1 MSISLTHSG
10 INIIRNNS
18 DLNNT
23 GYNITF
29 YIHAYLYDKK
39 ESESGE
45 ELLNT
50 STIIHKQKY
59 KYKNETI
66 IKYIYN
72 STENISLYFSNI
84 SKNDNKIFI
93 LQLRVN
99 VYIEDNIFNE
109 EFLTYTSEID
119 LTKINE
125 EDNNKGK
132 ENDDDT
138 MKIIIGISAGLG
150 ILAIVIIVILFINRR
165 LKKDNKE
172 LKEKVL
178 SIGYS
183 AGIEKNFI
191 VSETKSKKDQD
202 YETTFI

>member
-10 INIIRNNS
+10 INIIRNNAG
-18 DLNNT
+18 LNNT

-29 YIHAYLYDKK
+29 YIHAYLFDKK
-39 ESESGE
+39 ELEE

-50 STIIHKQKY
+50 STIIHNKKY

-66 IKYIYN
+66 NKYIYN
-72 STENISLYFSNI
+72 NRENISLYFSNI
-84 SKNDNKIFI
+84 SKTDNKIFI

-125 EDNNKGK
+125 KKNESDDESNEDF
-132 ENDDDT
+132 
-138 MKIIIGISAGLG
+138 IIGISVGLG
-150 ILAIVIIVILFINRR
+150 LLAIVIVVILIINRK

-183 AGIEKNFI
+183 AGIEKNVI
-191 VSETKSKKDQD
+191 VNETQSKKDQD

>member
-1 MSISLTHSG
+1 MSISLSHSG
-10 INIIRNNS
+10 INIIRNNAG
-18 DLNNT
+18 LNNT

-29 YIHAYLYDKK
+29 YIHAYLFDKE

-50 STIIHKQKY
+50 STIIHNKKY

-66 IKYIYN
+66 NKYIYN
-72 STENISLYFSNI
+72 NRENISLYFSNI
-84 SKNDNKIFI
+84 SKTDNKIFI

-150 ILAIVIIVILFINRR
+150 ILAIVIIVTLFINRK

-183 AGIEKNFI
+183 AGIEKNVI
-191 VSETKSKKDQD
+191 INETQSKKDQD